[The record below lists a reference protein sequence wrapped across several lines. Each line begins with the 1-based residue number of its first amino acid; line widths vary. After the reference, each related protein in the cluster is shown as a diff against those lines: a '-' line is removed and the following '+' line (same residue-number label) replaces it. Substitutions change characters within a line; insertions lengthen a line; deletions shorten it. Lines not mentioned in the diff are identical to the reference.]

1 MRLPRTARPFDG
13 KQRCDGHKLTPLKA
27 NFEPAD
33 STRRVFLWLCRAVRM
48 IKLTETQE
56 ITPCGCVRMAT
67 IDGDVDLG
75 EARDESIRRRE

>member
-1 MRLPRTARPFDG
+1 MRWIQTHTAKGRL
-13 KQRCDGHKLTPLKA
+13 R
-27 NFEPAD
+27 
-33 STRRVFLWLCRAVRM
+33 TRRLNPAGFSFGFCRAVRM